1 MKITISG
8 PAAVMDENQNV
19 EVFDPQILRRFE
31 GLKSEETCVDY
42 LAEGLGE
49 IGLIGGH
56 LQLVFDQASQR
67 LRVCAIYHSPR
78 ALKKKELAA
87 LVDETK
93 GQCGDGIGE
102 NGIESGD
109 ENLCI
114 DVSPLATYDE
124 EFRVE
129 QIDDGVKVAK
139 PRKSPLFAA
148 VMKNDVARIAKLL
161 DEGENI
167 NSRNRHKQTP
177 LSVAVD
183 ENQIEAAR
191 LLIERGADLNV
202 RVNSFNVTA
211 LANAAMQGQIEIL
224 TALLQA
230 GADPNYCDPDPNSDY
245 YPLHMACNRSQTAAA
260 KLLVE
265 HGANVNQACHSGYT
279 PIMHLKSADIEL
291 ARFLVEHGADVNAVN
306 AFDKGMDRTLKQAIL

>member
-8 PAAVMDENQNV
+8 PAAVVDVKQNV
-19 EVFDPQILRRFE
+19 EVLDPQILRRFD
-31 GLKSEETCVDY
+31 GLKSDETCVDY
-42 LAEGLGE
+42 LDEGLGG

-67 LRVCAIYHSPR
+67 LRVCAVYHSPR
-78 ALKKKELAA
+78 ELKKKELAA

-93 GQCGDGIGE
+93 GQCSDGIGE

-109 ENLCI
+109 ENFCI
-114 DVSPLATYDE
+114 DMSPLATYDE
-124 EFRVE
+124 DFQVE
-129 QIDDGVKVAK
+129 QIDDGVKVPK

-161 DEGENI
+161 DDGEDI

-177 LSVAVD
+177 LAVAVD
-183 ENQIEAAR
+183 ENLVEAAR
-191 LLIERGADLNV
+191 LLIERGADLKA
-202 RVNSFNVTA
+202 RVNAFNCTP
-211 LANAAMQGQIEIL
+211 LANAAMRGQIEIL

-279 PIMHLKSADIEL
+279 PIMHLKSGDVEL

-306 AFDKGMDRTLKQAIL
+306 AFDKGMDQKLKQAIV